1 VITVN
6 RTRIER
12 AEGFVMTRTRTLL
25 GAAAIAA
32 MAGGAAAQP
41 APATPTAQ
49 DQLRHQIYLMESVL
63 ARAVNSGAARL
74 NTQFRAVMPD
84 LVVMAGESNARGFN
98 LDGYGV
104 FFDVEVPV
112 LRQSMMWS
120 LRTMLDQDAQGAND
134 AIQSL
139 RAFVASTAGPE
150 RQMAEA
156 ALRRLEM
163 QLRPFG
169 MARAGSGSTSGGPA
183 ALASAATTGRPVP
196 DASTPALDALLQDPN
211 KAYTD
216 AVVHALIEAMVD
228 NALPMAT
235 FLDPGA
241 WLTVSARD
249 NERRDLL
256 APPSAY
262 DEVSTVTLRIKAA
275 DLTAYRSGQID
286 REEAKKRVQLQEF

>member
-1 VITVN
+1 MTAVIGTG
-6 RTRIER
+6 TFER
-12 AEGFVMTRTRTLL
+12 VEGIVMTRSRTLL

-32 MAGGAAAQP
+32 LAGSAAAQP
-41 APATPTAQ
+41 APAAPTAQ
-49 DQLRHQIYLMESVL
+49 EQLRHQIYLMESVL

-98 LDGYGV
+98 LAGYGV

-120 LRTMLDQDAQGAND
+120 LRTMLDQDAQGASD

-139 RAFVASTAGPE
+139 RAFVASTSGPE
-150 RQMAEA
+150 RQMAES

-169 MARAGSGSTSGGPA
+169 MARAGSAAGPS
-183 ALASAATTGRPVP
+183 ALASSTAPGRAVP
-196 DASTPALDALLQDPN
+196 EASKPALDVLLQDPN
-211 KAYTD
+211 RAYTD
-216 AVVHALIEAMVD
+216 AVVQALIEAMVD

-235 FLDPGA
+235 FLDPEA
-241 WLTVSARD
+241 WLTVAARD

-256 APPSAY
+256 APPNSY
-262 DEVSTVTLRIKAA
+262 DEVSTFTLRIKAA
-275 DLTAYRSGQID
+275 DLAAYRSGKID
-286 REEAKKRVQLQEF
+286 REQAKARVQIQEF